1 MWASQ
6 LPQDLRLLRADESAA
21 QNEAIANRVFQYQG
35 DNRPLVSPV
44 ATGVLERESPFG
56 DLRLSQKLEQLAGH
70 SVLLSHG
77 DKEAVRRFLAEG
89 CWPGMSATD
98 VRAIQ
103 KLLTQALSPA
113 QQTQM
118 GLSIDDIRQIT
129 YIESLMGTRHEPLS
143 ETAAQMRD
151 DLMVAHGIS
160 ESEQRF
166 RSSMHLIDVQADG
179 VRVLA
184 DELLRSGQLTPQS
197 ALQDIAEKSLSL
209 VQTRFQY
216 IKEPTDPDGT
226 EQDRWQS
233 IEETM
238 RKGGGD
244 CEDLAML
251 QASLLMNLM
260 AQMGYSKKEI
270 RDRVHISGGYMSDA
284 AGNQKGHVLVR
295 LQMNDGDLALDAT
308 GNTAPQRFDS
318 LNFDV
323 VFEAND
329 WTFTALQTIDPAFV
343 TALDVTGSTADSI
356 VSRINVVMTELKKQ
370 LKTRIDIPL
379 PKTTFNDGAADF
391 FGLGAEDVMQRDKVD
406 IYSTT
411 EFSFFTLHY
420 STYSPPDQN
429 NRLYLAEIKE
439 DFFLDYIN
447 TTRNLTNQLLM
458 LYHIGNSYL
467 DFIANEATDI
477 GMSGYDE
484 QTKGAMQDVM
494 ASGDKYKGRIV
505 AALNGYLQKSNDYI
519 QKVASD
525 VFGFVDSNNSAQLQM
540 AQYKIDNWARESLF
554 TALPAAIVDELTN
567 ALQMVRIQKK
577 VEVTET
583 VAKMAAQNMSA
594 YVTYAKEMANG
605 VRLWRIGT
613 SKSEVTSL
621 GPLNFGE
628 KVWED
633 MEGSTGAKGKYL
645 AYLDKIQAQVT
656 QIKNSMSASPTYSA
670 TYGLT
675 VSNMNKDA
683 LGGELF
689 GAHGDIDQFVQT
701 NMDQMAKLLQHN
713 MKFQNMIGIAFM
725 IRQTIQ
731 DAQREL
737 AGSISGKKG
746 TSSSGQVGGAALSA
760 LGAELAKQ
768 ITSLKL
774 IQSGAGSLSSQA
786 TDLMVQRINYEK
798 GILTTV
804 AKAVKLALEI
814 AGAIGGAILGVT
826 AGVPA
831 AVGYSFVYAAPLL
844 PLALNPFTA
853 AVGVPLYFA
862 AFASAMAVYGDLWS
876 DYFERNTSNTV
887 SASAELIYSGGQYYW
902 EVKSQEVGTT
912 HFIQEGDTFGRSENG
927 ASDSGAALAAANQSN
942 TDLWSDGEQ
951 KYYTNRASAKLLLAR
966 DSYNMRVDEAI
977 HVGGVANGTASGPRN
992 TQRTEFIADRGDGQV
1007 VLNGLLMGS
1016 REANAAMLQGS
1027 VYALIGIF
1035 RAQRDAMEN
1044 IMSQMF
1050 SVQKSGK
1057 ANAMGEQI
1065 GRSVEFEQ
1073 QLLGIYK
1080 QDSQQRMQ
1088 ALNMLLLEDKRQTD
1102 YIKEMVVK
1110 GVGLGIA
1117 LVGWGNVPIPLAVP
1131 VPAPMAKLVYDG
1143 IAALIGLLNTSISLG
1158 DALYKYDLGPYS
1170 ANFASYHERS
1180 LNASEDNYRDAL
1192 KSAVT
1197 DPVPSASGLTTAARY
1212 ARLDQLEN
1220 RQLAKMVDYGGGVG
1234 EWGNNLH
1241 DDSILEY
1248 SNTVAEGI
1256 DLPFRQ
1262 VNYGNAS
1269 RVYNDITEIASLRIF
1284 YAMIEQALYQQK
1296 QNTLNLMVGTSSA
1309 AGHLNTM
1316 MQILDTYNSSIL
1328 TGTYDS
1334 LMQEAGSR
1342 AASSNAYENNV
1353 VAKSIEYSVLG
1364 ATLLMHVPTLFRIAK
1379 VAFGG
1384 TGYAGSQASVK
1395 ALARGAAALKMAG
1408 AAAKMTF
1415 GFMLM
1420 YTVKGSN
1427 PTIDSTMAS
1436 YDEDEKGEPT
1446 EKKVEDREQKITR
1459 SSGGQQR
1466 VSAAEST
1473 RAQTLAT
1480 RRERQITLMREIGLA
1495 LDNATADAAE
1505 DVGGVSSSKSFNS
1518 ITKIIGQFG
1527 AVDRKQADFT
1537 YQALKQ
1543 QAEAYNKGIKFVVE
1557 GAAFLVSMAMS
1568 TLAERL
1574 DTSKSNAANANAVKG
1589 QAGTAGGNS
1598 SNVRSTESKNAQSS
1612 EVRSKLYANLDKG
1625 LNSVITQ
1632 ALIESILWVM
1642 TMGTEKE
1649 FYEPF
1654 ASEESDADAE
1664 VEGNSEANS
1673 GEGGAVA
1680 STDNLENALLGVALM
1695 QANVALLIEI
1705 QADRID
1711 LASKMAAS
1719 PARFLQNAIKGALP
1733 GAVKNKIQADREK
1746 QKEKD
1751 LDDLAEM
1758 DVDTFTSKYKKFMD
1772 PQAAA
1777 AEKETDSLAK
1787 KFDDTLSEKNA
1798 DQTDLRTKL
1807 KDNFEKDKSE
1817 LDKKYEEKHGKDFLT
1832 SGDSNVQTA
1841 YAAELKGAKANALLK
1856 SDPFSGKEIVSDAMK
1871 DQPEGFGPKGSGV
1884 WDVMT
1889 FAAKSLWKTMPDD
1902 QRQFLALQKSLG
1914 VGSAEEMYQKLQDNR
1929 LAKATEEARKNV
1941 GSTTIAEAQAGMAS
1955 KDGLVGA
1962 RKQLSEVAKL
1972 EKSQEEKALREVGI
1986 VDVGS
1991 LSDGDP
1997 GEGDPKERKNKK
2009 DKADKYVGEDNV
2021 LKPEF
2026 YALDGTAQAQ
2036 ALKDMGMSDAAAA
2049 PLLARIDAVKEG
2061 LKEPGDVAQIAAL
2074 TENGVSAEK
2083 AAEIVADIK
2092 DLRELKDLLREAA
2105 EVGKVPDTEALKDA
2119 RTIIKG
2125 SALQVLRGG
2134 EDISKY
2140 VGSDKRLNQKF
2151 YALDKKKQAD
2161 TLIKMGLARTP
2172 EDAKTVAAGGT
2183 QAAQDSK
2190 LSEVKAKMADI
2201 AAKQSARLDGQ
2212 DASLNIQAQ
2221 ALQSGLDSGAES
2233 LAVFARNSGA
2243 VASENNYIADDGS
2256 FKTGTA
2262 PAGSTVSMVLSRNS
2276 SGAMV
2281 VQVSKKALEKLDF
2294 TKTETQA
2301 TLANLDGLRGGGDI
2315 ALVSDIAGI
2324 SQQDIF
2330 GKQQAMSRELSGVQ
2344 KALANLGAGG
2354 SAREM
2359 RTLQALGRM
2368 EKIAIA
2374 RDVETLGAELLRRE
2388 AAASG
2393 SEAPKKNQEKKE
2405 VITARLRDLQ
2415 DFRPAQRNALRKEIA
2430 DLHREKQA
2438 DGLDRLSPEAK
2449 KELIAQNILN
2459 ADETTLNAQEVA
2471 RLQADPEAAD
2481 AVFSNIAGT
2490 NGAALKNAVF
2500 GQAKE
2505 EKLKKL
2511 EKKLAAMEVEGLK
2524 AMGLDPELTP
2534 SARIRLAASDANSD
2548 PKRVRE
2554 ILQAQAVA
2562 FREQALT
2569 EEEARDNLKEESPF
2583 SRKAPVSSAAL
2594 LVLRVGGAIVTAGA
2608 TELAMG
2614 ISRLNKSPAVKKA
2627 EKEKKNDLE
2636 RAKAAQAQGIDRAAA
2651 AKKFQ
2656 ADVDQLVGVD
2666 ANARVAGEFVDAYA
2680 KSMAAAKES
2689 SDAAKKPT
2697 QDIFMDTI
2705 RGVLA
2710 LDTSLQKKEEKA
2722 AGIDKTAT
2730 NVLTALVAERDAAV
2744 KLRKLVAAGDS
2755 GQAADILRYMAAGG
2769 SEGQALAAG
2778 VLRRLAAN
2786 GDDVR
2791 DLVDHAAAGASPDQL
2806 RGLGETVLQA
2816 MGQDARFEGLKL
2828 TGRNLTESLKRIKK
2842 EDAFDRKL
2850 GALYGMSGWHTS
2862 TDADKPASAK
2872 SERGASDFATL
2883 MRGSKGF
2890 NKALASASEDDMSA
2904 SLRNLPKE
2912 RVSEILQQLSED
2924 AKPPSVVAAKSQTS
2938 DNVTAGTGVGDPL
2951 SGSEVVTRDA
2961 QMNNFEVAFKQVIR
2975 KGPTMQ
2981 NAAAVSAALAAVKAG
2996 NVGSAIALL
3005 QESAARPSHTRST
3018 NEEKQTMLQASGE
3031 LVATIS
3037 GVLQAQLKS
3046 EQEQLNAELDAPSTE
3061 GDKIRLREQ
3070 SQRFDSRRDGML
3082 AALARDGAESRLQAQ
3097 QAFVKMAAAINGM
3110 NGDDTD
3116 REKIHALQASL
3127 TTYIVNPD
3135 VDKTTKA
3142 YTADLVLSLASTV
3155 AAGLQTSFTETT
3167 VQSDYFKKLNE
3178 AVVRPGSEKGAAIDG
3193 TVTSLAEIS
3202 QKLAKDP
3209 IGAGAELENVK
3220 DRVATVIESAIGQGH
3235 VEDVL
3240 RVLAQLRQAGLSDLV
3255 KDVGALVAV
3264 RGDGDLALVAL
3275 DTRSK
3280 SLLGTSVDERSSTQD
3295 RYEKGLSDF
3304 KIGILDKDSRV
3315 ADKLVQAQVDTAK
3328 KAASLRDIAH
3338 KMASGD
3344 VALVKAVLADGSL
3357 RQDLARLVA
3366 EGVALDMPSAYRILS
3381 LIGEKPQTEAA
3392 QFAEAVGIRLAAVN
3406 VDIKTSSRKV
3416 DLKQMK
3422 ETLTAKAKTAEEKAA
3437 IAAFS
3442 EQIKQGYGVQLYAS
3456 AQLMGLSREER
3467 FKVFDALVKNK
3478 TQKAESMF
3486 RDLAMHNPQA
3496 AGNLMTDVLRY
3507 ATPTLANTLYAA
3519 ISKEIPGANGRT
3531 LTQIQSLI
3539 AAFQTEPATTDLALD
3554 LKRGE
3559 LLTQMDAD
3567 LATIAEARRDQ
3578 DLPRGSLSFNSALS
3592 TMVTRG
3598 EEGTL
3603 SIPDGQKFIAM
3614 AHVQQEASRME
3625 AHVEAHVAA
3634 QVADPLDGAA
3644 CKTAFANLKD
3654 KTKTMT
3660 TEDFSTL
3667 TNLARELPPTQARE
3681 LRLLVGFAAM
3691 ALPQGNFLT
3700 EEMRHQQVLDMISV
3714 GQGSGFSAQMV
3725 ADALGSRGAGKL
3737 DAVESLLKN
3746 NPEVLD
3752 FSPTSSSFG
3761 HVMTAFSASD
3771 VDPAQRRFLLQPG
3784 GALDRKVGEQLSDLS
3799 LDDVIAFDQ
3808 AQVSAGVSLS
3818 PSHFPKKLEIE
3829 AGKLDPPKGA
3839 AVKKA
3844 MAEVAKGT
3852 QTMNVA
3858 LTGLGTGALA
3868 GTSLATIK
3876 DNRTLQ
3882 TLDALGELKSGM
3894 AELPKLAA
3902 DLADLQASPTADPT
3916 IVGTQQ
3922 GKVDSAKSKILTFLS
3937 DHGQSAML
3945 KEQQPGLYLSAMAT
3959 AGVSAVGVPG
3969 DADTVNTYMDVVNAY
3984 LEPTVTQ
3991 ATITNMAPLILDFI
4005 AGDAQSINALVLI
4018 ASADAG
4024 SARPKLPMILANI
4037 PGVDTRHLAAR
4048 LSGLAGTA
4056 ASTNL
4061 GASHVLSRAAM
4072 VLREKA
4078 AGGSHD
4084 VLKDLAQKA
4093 LRHHHKGQSYERELS
4108 TMSGHVQM
4116 HKESFVDAM
4125 KIAPY
4130 NLDQSAAEKA
4140 VDTNSSSEGGIPGML
4155 TLLDAQERNL
4165 SVGVHSSADVRA
4177 LKAAKMALAEVYI
4190 DTLIKDDTLSISRM
4204 DRQLATVLV
4213 DSLNEG
4219 MTQIMPRLKHR
4230 LKSSESTDRL
4240 MALIG
4245 QANIPLGDGGMG
4257 KLRAEVVKASGIF
4270 NMEDTASATATL
4282 GMLQNDTDL
4291 AARTLALYADPKDA
4305 ADILN
4310 KLVAYQDGDAAFAGG
4325 LLGRMPEPNL
4335 NGPAAQNY
4343 WNNLFG
4349 SLDFAK
4355 DAPSLAAL
4363 RSGIQSPILKER
4375 FNEYLRTRVPSMATA
4390 VDHFA
4395 ESADLPQSLDSPET
4409 KAQLRINVA
4418 DTMGAYF
4425 SGALPEKVK
4434 SDTIEML
4441 DLAQPNR
4448 AAQALH
4454 EMMANPQARAMLGRL
4469 VAEDPAVRGMVA
4481 DIVAGSQLP
4490 PSTLPGVLKLP
4501 GVAAELRS
4509 RPMET
4514 AVDGLLMAKVMVEPS
4529 LVSQLDASDLGP
4541 LTNQLLLYGDPTGV
4555 LPHLMEHPGAMD
4567 MIGSALMGGASDIS
4581 QDQAMQLVGLARSGK
4596 DLGTLLSAVPA
4607 DKLAAVLGSPRFL
4620 EGRSDKMAM
4629 LDTAISVMIK
4639 NLSAGQVSADAL
4651 AMNKAGAGFEALSA
4665 MLDSRTYGGRN
4676 GNLDMSMEGVPKG
4689 VKLLI
4694 IKHMMVQGH
4703 AVEPEHKKSYDS
4715 GFGLVSG
4722 SPQHASL
4729 LASLQAGNP
4738 DILLLQD
4745 ELAKASGNSDAL
4757 DSLISALD
4765 VAASNPAPNPVVDF
4779 LTTTPLGRSM
4789 MVRLNAMASTDSTAL
4804 EGLQTKLESANFDR
4818 LSSALDSAVTPEAFT
4833 HMAQSGVLLSTD
4845 QKTALAEKFV
4855 VKYPAG
4861 SADAAT
4867 ALALLFKS

>member
-6 LPQDLRLLRADESAA
+6 RPQDLRLLRADESAA

-77 DKEAVRRFLAEG
+77 DKEAVRRFLGEG

-151 DLMVAHGIS
+151 DLMAAHGIS

-260 AQMGYSKKEI
+260 EQMGYSKKEI

-370 LKTRIDIPL
+370 LKTPIDIPL

-494 ASGDKYKGRIV
+494 ASGDKYKGKIV

-656 QIKNSMSASPTYSA
+656 QIKNSMSASSTYSA
-670 TYGLT
+670 TYGLAT
-675 VSNMNKDA
+675 ADLNKDA
-683 LGGELF
+683 LEGELF
-689 GAHGDIDQFVQT
+689 GAHGDINQFVQT
-701 NMDQMAKLLQHN
+701 NMDQMAKLFQHN
-713 MKFQNMIGIAFM
+713 MEFQNMIGIAFM

-768 ITSLKL
+768 STSLQL

-798 GILTTV
+798 GIRTTI
-804 AKAVKLALEI
+804 AKAVKLAVEI
-814 AGAIGGAILGVT
+814 AGGIVGAILGVT
-826 AGVPA
+826 AGGA
-831 AVGYSFVYAAPLL
+831 TAFGYSGGYAAPLILL
-844 PLALNPFTA
+844 PPAFFPAFGSALF
-853 AVGVPLYFA
+853 
-862 AFASAMAVYGDLWS
+862 VYGDLWS

-887 SASAELIYSGGQYYW
+887 SAGAELIYSGVQYDS
-902 EVKSQEVGTT
+902 EVKSKEVGTT

-927 ASDSGAALAAANQSN
+927 ASDSGAALAAADQSN

-951 KYYTNRASAKLLLAR
+951 EYYTNRASAKLLLAR
-966 DSYNMRVDEAI
+966 DAYNMKVDEAI
-977 HVGGVANGTASGPRN
+977 GVGGGNVASGPLNRN
-992 TQRTEFIADRGDGQV
+992 TQRTEFIADRGDGEV

-1065 GRSVEFEQ
+1065 SRSVEFEQ

-1080 QDSQQRMQ
+1080 QDSQQRIL
-1088 ALNMLLLEDKRQTD
+1088 ALTMLLAEDRRQTD
-1102 YIKEMVVK
+1102 GLKEIGMK
-1110 GVGLGIA
+1110 SAQLGVA
-1117 LVGWGNVPIPLAVP
+1117 VAGWANLPIPLVFP
-1131 VPAPMAKLVYDG
+1131 MPLPMAKLVYDG
-1143 IAALIGLLNTSISLG
+1143 IAAVIALGNTSISLA
-1158 DALYKYDLGPYS
+1158 DALYKYELGPYS
-1170 ANFASYHERS
+1170 ANFASYHKRS

-1241 DDSILEY
+1241 DNSILEY
-1248 SNTVAEGI
+1248 SNTTAEEI
-1256 DLPFRQ
+1256 NLPFRQ

-1328 TGTYDS
+1328 NGTYDS

-1342 AASSNAYENNV
+1342 AASSNAYENNF
-1353 VAKSIEYSVLG
+1353 VAKIIEYNVLG
-1364 ATLLMHVPTLFRIAK
+1364 ATLLMHVPTLFRFAK
-1379 VAFGG
+1379 VALGG
-1384 TGYAGSQASVK
+1384 TGYAGAQSNAK
-1395 ALARGAAALKMAG
+1395 ALARGAAVLKMAG
-1408 AAAKMTF
+1408 ATAKMTF

-1420 YTVKGSN
+1420 YTVKGSS

-1557 GAAFLVSMAMS
+1557 GAAVLVSMAMS

-1612 EVRSKLYANLDKG
+1612 EARSKLYANLDKG

-1664 VEGNSEANS
+1664 VEGNSEAKS
-1673 GEGGAVA
+1673 GEGGDVA
-1680 STDNLENALLGVALM
+1680 STDDLENAILGVALM
-1695 QANVALLIEI
+1695 QANVALLREI
-1705 QADRID
+1705 QSDRKE
-1711 LASKMAAS
+1711 LAEKMAAS
-1719 PARFLQNAIKGALP
+1719 PASFLQNAIKRALP

-1856 SDPFSGKEIVSDAMK
+1856 SDHSSGKEIVSDAMK

-1889 FAAKSLWKTMPDD
+1889 FAAKSLWKTMPDN
-1902 QRQFLALQKSLG
+1902 QRQFLALQKHLG

-1941 GSTTIAEAQAGMAS
+1941 GSTTIAQAQAGMAS

-1962 RKQLSEVAKL
+1962 RKQLSEVSKL
-1972 EKSQEEKALREVGI
+1972 EKMLENSLLQEIGV
-1986 VDVGS
+1986 VD
-1991 LSDGDP
+1991 LAELDGDAAD
-1997 GEGDPKERKNKK
+1997 GEAQDDNAKAKAKK
-2009 DKADKYVGEDNV
+2009 D
-2021 LKPEF
+2021 
-2026 YALDGTAQAQ
+2026 Q
-2036 ALKDMGMSDAAAA
+2036 ALKDYVGENGHLNERFFNLNDEDQKKALTAMGMSDAKAAT
-2049 PLLARIDAVKEG
+2049 LLKG
-2061 LKEPGDVAQIAAL
+2061 IAAGKAL
-2074 TENGVSAEK
+2074 LKDPVSAANPEALT
-2083 AAEIVADIK
+2083 AAGMSPATIAELVSDSQ
-2092 DLRELKDLLREAA
+2092 DLKDLKAA
-2105 EVGKVPDTEALKDA
+2105 LLEVTKVGKVPDTQALKDA
-2119 RTIIKG
+2119 RTSIKG
-2125 SALQVLRGG
+2125 SVLQLFRR

-2140 VGSDKRLNQKF
+2140 VGSDQRLNAEF
-2151 YALDKKKQAD
+2151 YALSPDKQAA
-2161 TLIKMGLARTP
+2161 TLIKMGVDRTAAASGTQTSQDQKM
-2172 EDAKTVAAGGT
+2172 ETVAK
-2183 QAAQDSK
+2183 QMAAI
-2190 LSEVKAKMADI
+2190 AK
-2201 AAKQSARLDGQ
+2201 KQSARLDSQ
-2212 DASLNIQAQ
+2212 DESLNIQAQ

-2243 VASENNYIADDGS
+2243 DPSANNYIADDGS
-2256 FKTGTA
+2256 IKTGTA
-2262 PAGSTVSMVLSRNS
+2262 PAGSTVSMVLSRNG

-2301 TLANLDGLRGGGDI
+2301 TLAKLDSLGGGSGI
-2315 ALVSDIAGI
+2315 ALVSNVDGI

-2330 GKQQAMSRELSGVQ
+2330 DKQKGMSRELSGVQ
-2344 KALANLGAGG
+2344 QALSNLGAGG

-2368 EKIAIA
+2368 EKITMA
-2374 RDVETLGAELLRRE
+2374 REVETLGAELLRRE
-2388 AAASG
+2388 DAASASA
-2393 SEAPKKNQEKKE
+2393 SEDPAENEERKKE
-2405 VITARLRDLQ
+2405 ITARLGGLLR
-2415 DFRPAQRNALRKEIA
+2415 DFRPAQRNALRKEIEA
-2430 DLHREKQA
+2430 LHREKQA
-2438 DGLDRLSPEAK
+2438 DGLDKLSSVVKDRLKAEK
-2449 KELIAQNILN
+2449 ILN
-2459 ADETTLNAQEVA
+2459 EDGKTLNAAEVA
-2471 RLQADPEAAD
+2471 RLQENPAEADKVFK
-2481 AVFSNIAGT
+2481 AVAGT
-2490 NGAALKNAVF
+2490 AGADIAEGALKAQIL
-2500 GQAKE
+2500 GLAKQ

-2511 EKKLAAMEVEGLK
+2511 EKQLEAMEVEGIP
-2524 AMGLDPELTP
+2524 AMGLDPALTP
-2534 SARIRLAASDANSD
+2534 SARIRLAASDENSD

-2569 EEEARDNLKEESPF
+2569 EAEARDNH
-2583 SRKAPVSSAAL
+2583 APSMFSSAKPLTSTRMLA
-2594 LVLRVGGAIVTAGA
+2594 LRVVGAIVTAGA
-2608 TELAMG
+2608 TEIAMALNG
-2614 ISRLNKSPAVKKA
+2614 IKWGDAAKA
-2627 EKEKKNDLE
+2627 EKKKDLE
-2636 RAKAAQAQGIDRAAA
+2636 RAKAATARGIDRVAA

-2666 ANARVAGEFVDAYA
+2666 ANARVAGEFVDTYV

-2816 MGQDARFEGLKL
+2816 MGQDARFAGLEL
-2828 TGRNLTESLKRIKK
+2828 TDG
-2842 EDAFDRKL
+2842 KL
-2850 GALYGMSGWHTS
+2850 GALYGMSGWHKTE
-2862 TDADKPASAK
+2862 ADSGARNWGKGKAKASAK
-2872 SERGASDFATL
+2872 SERGASDFAAL
-2883 MRGSKGF
+2883 MGGSKGF
-2890 NKALASASEDDMSA
+2890 NRALASASEDDMSA
-2904 SLRNLPKE
+2904 LLRNLPKE

-2951 SGSEVVTRDA
+2951 YNFNVFSSEPGSEVVTRDA
-2961 QMNNFEVAFKQVIR
+2961 QMNDFEVAFKQVIR

-2996 NVGSAIALL
+2996 NVGSAIARL
-3005 QESAARPSHTRST
+3005 QESAASPSHTRST

-3082 AALARDGAESRLQAQ
+3082 AALARDGAESRLQAK
-3097 QAFVKMAAAINGM
+3097 QAFVKMAAVISGM
-3110 NGDDTD
+3110 KSEGPDS
-3116 REKIHALQASL
+3116 EKIQALKTSL
-3127 TTYIVNPD
+3127 RTYTVNPD

-3193 TVTSLAEIS
+3193 TVTSIAEIS

-3255 KDVGALVAV
+3255 KDLGALVAV

-3295 RYEKGLSDF
+3295 RYADGLSEF

-3344 VALVKAVLADGSL
+3344 VALVRAVLADGSL

-3422 ETLTAKAKTAEEKAA
+3422 ETLTAMDKTGSKRKEIEAFAK
-3437 IAAFS
+3437 
-3442 EQIKQGYGVQLYAS
+3442 QIEQGYGVQLYAS
-3456 AQLMGLSREER
+3456 APLRGLSREGR
-3467 FKVFDALVKNK
+3467 APVLNDLVKQNK

-3486 RDLAMHNPQA
+3486 RDLAMRNPQA
-3496 AGNLMTDVLRY
+3496 AANLMTDALR
-3507 ATPTLANTLYAA
+3507 ATTPTLANTLYAA

-3539 AAFQTEPATTDLALD
+3539 AAFQTEPATTDLELES
-3554 LKRGE
+3554 KRGA

-3603 SIPDGQKFIAM
+3603 SISDGQKFIAM
-3614 AHVQQEASRME
+3614 AHVQQEASLMY
-3625 AHVEAHVAA
+3625 
-3634 QVADPLDGAA
+3634 
-3644 CKTAFANLKD
+3644 ANLPRLVGED
-3654 KTKTMT
+3654 STPEFTEAFTKLKNDPTSMISS
-3660 TEDFSTL
+3660 DFSTL
-3667 TNLARELPPTQARE
+3667 TNLAGKLPPTQARE

-3700 EEMRHQQVLDMISV
+3700 DEMRHQQVLDMISV

-3725 ADALGSRGAGKL
+3725 ADALGSGGAGKL

-3784 GALDRKVGEQLSDLS
+3784 GALDRKVGEQLPTLS

-3818 PSHFPKKLEIE
+3818 SSRFPAKLEIE
-3829 AGKLDPPKGA
+3829 AGKLDPSKGE
-3839 AVKKA
+3839 AVKTA
-3844 MAEVAKGT
+3844 MAEVAKGDK
-3852 QTMNVA
+3852 TMQAA
-3858 LTGLGTGALA
+3858 LNTLCRGEEALVD
-3868 GTSLATIK
+3868 TSLHRVLAKIMAK
-3876 DNRTLQ
+3876 VPSPVE
-3882 TLDALGELKSGM
+3882 TLDALGTLRGAM
-3894 AELPKLAA
+3894 A
-3902 DLADLQASPTADPT
+3902 DLVDTKS
-3916 IVGTQQ
+3916 VGTIE
-3922 GKVDSAKSKILTFLS
+3922 DFLS
-3937 DHGQSAML
+3937 YPGQSAML
-3945 KEQQPGLYLSAMAT
+3945 KAQQPYLYLSAMAT
-3959 AGVSAVGVPG
+3959 PGLSAGVVPG
-3969 DADTVNTYMDVVNAY
+3969 DADTVNTYRDVVNAY
-3984 LEPTVTQ
+3984 LSPTVTQ
-3991 ATITNMAPLILDFI
+3991 TTIDTMHRNLITPFL
-4005 AGDAQSINALVLI
+4005 AGNPDSAAAAMVLI
-4018 ASADAG
+4018 AAADAG
-4024 SARPKLPMILANI
+4024 LARPCLPSILANMTLS
-4037 PGVDTRHLAAR
+4037 VDDTRDLAAN
-4048 LSGLAGTA
+4048 LNALAGMS

-4061 GASHVLSRAAM
+4061 GASHVLSRAAT

-4108 TMSGHVQM
+4108 AMSGHVQM

-4165 SVGVHSSADVRA
+4165 SVGGHSSADVRA

-4282 GMLQNDTDL
+4282 GMLQQDTDL
-4291 AARTLALYADPKDA
+4291 AARTLALYTDPKDA
-4305 ADILN
+4305 AAILN

-4363 RSGIQSPILKER
+4363 GSGIQSPILTER
-4375 FNEYLRTRVPSMATA
+4375 FNVYLGTLPGGMANQVSSFQISSFQISAGIPTSVDTPEQKANLRV
-4390 VDHFA
+4390 
-4395 ESADLPQSLDSPET
+4395 
-4409 KAQLRINVA
+4409 NVA
-4418 DTMGAYF
+4418 MTMGQ
-4425 SGALPEKVK
+4425 SPGSLPGTMAEIKQ
-4434 SDTIEML
+4434 EAMAML
-4441 DLAQPNR
+4441 AMPYADK
-4448 AAQALH
+4448 ALH

-4469 VAEDPAVRGMVA
+4469 VAEDPALRGMVA

-4529 LVSQLDASDLGP
+4529 LVSQLDASDLGVM
-4541 LTNQLLLYGDPTGV
+4541 TNALLLSGDPMGV

-4567 MIGSALMGGASDIS
+4567 MIGSALMGGAFDIS
-4581 QDQAMQLVGLARSGK
+4581 QDQAMQLLGLARSGK

-4629 LDTAISVMIK
+4629 LDTGISVMVK
-4639 NLSAGQVSADAL
+4639 SLSEGAPATSI
-4651 AMNKAGAGFEALSA
+4651 AGFRALSEI
-4665 MLDSRTYGGRN
+4665 LDSRTYGGRN

-4694 IKHMMVQGH
+4694 IKHMMAQGH
-4703 AVEPEHKKSYDS
+4703 ESKLDDRHVQSYES
-4715 GFGLVSG
+4715 GFRPVLG
-4722 SPQHASL
+4722 SSENTSWLGSL
-4729 LASLQAGNP
+4729 EAGEP
-4738 DILLLQD
+4738 DIFLL
-4745 ELAKASGNSDAL
+4745 EDA
-4757 DSLISALD
+4757 I
-4765 VAASNPAPNPVVDF
+4765 VAASGDPAKLDTLVATLDAAVSKPKPGEPNPVVAF
-4779 LTTTPLGRSM
+4779 LTTTLLGKSM

-4855 VKYPAG
+4855 AKYPAG
-4861 SADAAT
+4861 SADADA
-4867 ALALLFKS
+4867 ALHLLFES